1 VEREKR
7 AGERILLWD
16 RAMGYNA
23 RLVVKALFTIA
34 LVAILAGVFFA
45 PLRNFFGDFFGNRTV
60 TGGSVT
66 GYPATTP

>member
-1 VEREKR
+1 VN
-7 AGERILLWD
+7 
-16 RAMGYNA
+16 YNTK
-23 RLVVKALFTIA
+23 VIVKALFTIA
-34 LVAILAGVFFA
+34 IVAILVAIFIT